1 MNETVSYALMV
12 LFTSAVGLIA
22 VLANRLTERIKI
34 PVPLLVLIGAAVAVR
49 AVPAVQPPSE
59 RIVERVITIALVLVL
74 FDGGMHIGP
83 ARFRRAVAPILSLGV
98 LGTALTATGAALTL
112 HHACGIDWFPAVL
125 VATAVAPTDPA
136 VVFSVLGKREIRG
149 RSSTILEGES
159 GANDPVG
166 ISLMSSLVTAGAL
179 SAAGFASVGTQFAL
193 QMAIGLAVGVIGG
206 RALLVFMRRVALPSE
221 GLYPLRTLASCL
233 MLYGI
238 AALAHGSGFLAV
250 FVAGIVIGDAR
261 APYKPEIKRFHAA
274 LAGLAEIVAFV
285 VLGLTVDLNVLIH
298 PDVWIP
304 GLALAVALTAL
315 IRPLAVGA
323 CLLGVQLK
331 RNERVFILFAGLK
344 GAVPILL
351 GELLRAAHVPN
362 AERLYGIV
370 VVVVIFSVL
379 VQGSAVPGVASLLQL
394 PMRTVETRPWEI
406 GVRLA
411 DEPEGVHR
419 FSVAKGAAI
428 EGCTVEGLGDRVGDI
443 WVSIIVRTTGV
454 VPVRGDTQL
463 QAGDEVVVLADPE
476 LRDTLAELFGPP

>member
-98 LGTALTATGAALTL
+98 LGTALTATGAALML
-112 HHACGIDWFPAVL
+112 HYACGISWFPAVL

-166 ISLMSSLVTAGAL
+166 ISLMSSLVAAGAL